1 MMFAGPVTAAHAETV
16 RDMDL
21 AQLASLR
28 PELDRFARHF
38 DACFQT
44 HCSRR
49 HLRTYIAGQLS
60 NLPRKSAEPIALQA
74 GVAPRTLQ
82 EFLAFHRW
90 DDEAMRDRLQARVA
104 SRHAHREAI
113 GVVDET
119 SLPKKGDKTPGVQR
133 QHCGATGKTDN
144 CVVTVHLGYVAG
156 DFHALLDGDLYLPQ
170 GWHED
175 RGRCRAAGIPDDIVY
190 RAKWRIAL
198 EQIEGAVRRG
208 VLLKWLCADE
218 FYGRSYEFRLG
229 VAELGLTYV
238 VEVPCNLH
246 GWSAARKQ
254 ERKQRRLDRYAKGGA
269 PPWQLWRVKD
279 TDKGPAVWKVR
290 SLRFHPAEED
300 VRGDEQWLIV
310 ARNVLTHETKYF
322 LSNAPADTHLGTLL
336 HVAFSRWHI
345 ERIFRE
351 AKNEAGLDHYEGRCY
366 VGLHRH
372 LVLTS
377 LSVLFLAE
385 QKQRLAAEDEKKGAT
400 SRSSRSSAPSRCNS
414 IPASPLASGV
424 AS

>member
-1 MMFAGPVTAAHAETV
+1 
-16 RDMDL
+16 MDL

-38 DACFQT
+38 DACFQSC
-44 HCSRR
+44 CSRG
-49 HLRTYIAGQLS
+49 HLRTYVAGQMS
-60 NLPRKSAEPIALQA
+60 NLARKSVEPIALQA

-82 EFLAFHRW
+82 EFLSFHRW
-90 DDEAMRDRLQARVA
+90 DDEAMLDRLQARVA
-104 SRHAHREAI
+104 SRHADPEAI

-156 DFHALLDGDLYLPQ
+156 DFHALLDGDLFLPKS
-170 GWHED
+170 WHED
-175 RGRCRAAGIPDDIVY
+175 RGRCRAAGIPDEVVY
-190 RAKWRIAL
+190 RPKWRIAL
-198 EQIEGAVRRG
+198 EQIESAVRRG

-229 VAELGLTYV
+229 VAEQGLTYV
-238 VEVPCNLH
+238 VEVPCNLQ
-246 GWSAARKQ
+246 GWSAARKK
-254 ERKQRRLDRYAKGGA
+254 ERKPRRLDRYAKSGA
-269 PPWQLWRVKD
+269 PAWELWRVKD
-279 TDKGPAVWKVR
+279 TDKGPSVWKVR
-290 SLRFHPAEED
+290 ALRYRLAEENIP
-300 VRGDEQWLIV
+300 GDEQWLIV
-310 ARNVLTHETKYF
+310 AHNVLTHETKYF
-322 LSNAPADTHLGTLL
+322 LSNAAADAPLGTLL

-351 AKNEAGLDHYEGRCY
+351 AKNETGLDHYEGRCY
-366 VGLHRH
+366 VGLQRH

-385 QKQRLAAEDEKKGAT
+385 QKQRLAVDEKKGSA
-400 SRSSRSSAPSRCNS
+400 SRLSRSSAPSRS
-414 IPASPLASGV
+414 SSTPASPLASGA

>member
-1 MMFAGPVTAAHAETV
+1 
-16 RDMDL
+16 MDT

-38 DACFQT
+38 DACIQT
-44 HCSRR
+44 CCSRR
-49 HLRTYIAGQLS
+49 HLRTYMAGQLS
-60 NLPRKSAEPIALQA
+60 DLPRKSVEPIALQA

-90 DDEAMRDRLQARVA
+90 DQEAVRDRLQERVA
-104 SRHAHREAI
+104 TRHAHPEAI

-119 SLPKKGDKTPGVQR
+119 SQPTKGDKTPGVQR

-156 DFHALLDGDLYLPQ
+156 DFHALLDGELYLPRS
-170 GWHED
+170 WHED
-175 RGRCRAAGIPDDIVY
+175 RDRCRAAGIPDEVVY
-190 RAKWRIAL
+190 QPKWRIAL

-208 VLLKWLCADE
+208 VSLKWLCADE

-229 VAELGLTYV
+229 VAERGLTYV
-238 VEVPCNLH
+238 VEVPCNLQ
-246 GWSAARKQ
+246 GWTAKRLK
-254 ERKQRRLDRYAKGGA
+254 ERKPRRLDRYAKSGA

-279 TDKGPAVWKVR
+279 TDKGPTVWKVR

-300 VRGDEQWLIV
+300 IPGQEQWLIV

-322 LSNAPADTHLGTLL
+322 LSDAPADTPLGTLL
-336 HVAFSRWHI
+336 YVAFSRWHI

-351 AKNEAGLDHYEGRCY
+351 AKNETGLDHYEGRCY
-366 VGLHRH
+366 IGLRRH

-385 QKQRLAAEDEKKGAT
+385 QKQRLAVEDEKGGAT
-400 SRSSRSSAPSRCNS
+400 SRSSRSSAPSRPSS
-414 IPASPLASGV
+414 IPASPVASGV
-424 AS
+424 GS

>member
-1 MMFAGPVTAAHAETV
+1 
-16 RDMDL
+16 MDL

-28 PELDRFARHF
+28 AELDRFARHF
-38 DACFQT
+38 DACFLT
-44 HCSRR
+44 CCSRR
-49 HLRTYIAGQLS
+49 HLRTYVAGQLS
-60 NLPRKSAEPIALQA
+60 DLPRKSVEPIALQA
-74 GVAPRTLQ
+74 EVAPRTLQ
-82 EFLAFHRW
+82 EFLAIHRW
-90 DDEAMRDRLQARVA
+90 DDAAMRDRLQARVA
-104 SRHAHREAI
+104 RRHAHPEAI
-113 GVVDET
+113 GLIDET

-156 DFHALLDGDLYLPQ
+156 DFHALLDGDLYLPR

-175 RGRCRAAGIPDDIVY
+175 RGRCRAAGIPDEVVY
-190 RAKWRIAL
+190 RPKWRIAL

-208 VLLKWLCADE
+208 VSLKWLCADE
-218 FYGRSYEFRLG
+218 FYGRSHEFRLG
-229 VAELGLTYV
+229 VAERGLTYV
-238 VEVPCNLH
+238 VEVPCNLQ
-246 GWSAARKQ
+246 GWSAARKK
-254 ERKQRRLDRYAKGGA
+254 ERKPRRLDRYAKSGA
-269 PPWQLWRVKD
+269 PAWQLWRVKD
-279 TDKGPAVWKVR
+279 TDKGPTVWKVR
-290 SLRFHPAEED
+290 SLRYHPAEEGIP
-300 VRGDEQWLIV
+300 GDEQWLIV

-322 LSNAPADTHLGTLL
+322 LSDAPADTPLGTLL

-385 QKQRLAAEDEKKGAT
+385 QKQRLAGEDEKRGAA
-400 SRSSRSSAPSRCNS
+400 SRSSRSSARSRPSS
-414 IPASPLASGV
+414 IPASPLASAV
-424 AS
+424 AG